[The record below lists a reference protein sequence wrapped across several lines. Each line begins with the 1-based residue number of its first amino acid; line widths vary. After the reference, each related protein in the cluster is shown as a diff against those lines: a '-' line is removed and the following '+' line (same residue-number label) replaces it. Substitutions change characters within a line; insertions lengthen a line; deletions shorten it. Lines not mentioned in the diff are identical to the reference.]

1 MSSNNPTEIPVELRP
16 VLEMTYEGNTAH
28 IKCKY
33 VDRDGKECGALFFN
47 LNDAVRHLITHDNKY
62 RKFLSHLS
70 NA

>member
-1 MSSNNPTEIPVELRP
+1 MSSNNLPEIPVELRP
-16 VLEMTYEGNTAH
+16 ALEITYEGGAAH

-33 VDRDGKECGALFFN
+33 VGRDGKECGALFSN
-47 LNDAVRHLITHDNKY
+47 LSDAIRHLITHDNKY